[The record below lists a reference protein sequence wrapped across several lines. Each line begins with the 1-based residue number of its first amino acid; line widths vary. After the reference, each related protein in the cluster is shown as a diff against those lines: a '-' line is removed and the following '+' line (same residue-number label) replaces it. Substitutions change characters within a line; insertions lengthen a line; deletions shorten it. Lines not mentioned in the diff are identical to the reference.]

1 MLGDGWTPLVVRDL
15 MFKGLRRFNEF
26 LAAGEGIA
34 SNVLADRLARLEAHG
49 IVTKNADPADA
60 RRYPYR
66 LTEKGL
72 DLAPMLVGLVLWSAR
87 HEQTD
92 APARTVHEM
101 RTRRRRFPQ
110 QVRRGWMK
118 AGG

>member
-34 SNVLADRLARLEAHG
+34 SNVLADRLARLETHG

-72 DLAPMLVGLVLWSAR
+72 DLAPMLVGLVLWPAR
-87 HEQTD
+87 YERTD
-92 APARTVHEM
+92 ATPAVSPAGP
-101 RTRRRRFPQ
+101 TRLDESWRLTRS
-110 QVRRGWMK
+110 
-118 AGG
+118 AG